1 MTESAG
7 WPHAVVTS
15 TSGRTRPTA
24 STAANVCP
32 RRLSPS
38 PSRADDVG
46 LLGTRRPL
54 ESTRDRGPSLRD
66 LWPNAIPNCMMT
78 RGRGRGP
85 IALVLLFF
93 THAVIGFAQ
102 QQTAPPG
109 NEPPPKV
116 SAPPL
121 FPRHRRGLY
130 RNVSGLELIDATP
143 QSPPLDTDDPG
154 VPDKGA
160 YEINIMTRVDYVKD
174 APQFDLLSVDA
185 NYGFVP
191 VIGGYKLP
199 SQIKFEW
206 PMAAARDSEGTFH
219 VGFGAATMGIKLNFY
234 RDEHRGIGLSIYPQL
249 QFAVGEEGAQNGLT
263 EPGQTLIL
271 PLLVA
276 REFHDFTFV
285 FNGSVEQPV
294 HDPERHSLSTFG
306 GGFGRALT
314 RKVAAM
320 IELRTESSLAFQSDR
335 LVYIDVGLIHGV
347 RNIVVYGNVGHSLFA
362 DDGVS
367 HTYAGFGMK
376 LMIDP
381 AKKTP

>member
-1 MTESAG
+1 
-7 WPHAVVTS
+7 
-15 TSGRTRPTA
+15 
-24 STAANVCP
+24 
-32 RRLSPS
+32 
-38 PSRADDVG
+38 
-46 LLGTRRPL
+46 
-54 ESTRDRGPSLRD
+54 
-66 LWPNAIPNCMMT
+66 MT
-78 RGRGRGP
+78 RGSRRRGP
-85 IALVLLFF
+85 IALVLLLL
-93 THAVIGFAQ
+93 TPAAISGAQ
-102 QQTAPPG
+102 EQTAPPA
-109 NEPPPKV
+109 NAPPPKV
-116 SAPPL
+116 SPPPL

-160 YEINIMTRVDYVKD
+160 YEINITTHVDYVKD
-174 APQFDLLSVDA
+174 APQFDLLAVDA

-206 PMAAARDSEGTFH
+206 PVAAARDAEATTH
-219 VGFGAATMGIKLNFY
+219 VGFGAATVGIKLNFY
-234 RDEHRGIGLSIYPQL
+234 RDEHRGIGVSVYPQL
-249 QFAVGEEGAQNGLT
+249 QFAVGEGAAQKGLA
-263 EPGQTLIL
+263 ESGQTLIM
-271 PLLVA
+271 PLLAA

-285 FNGSVEQPV
+285 FSGSVEEPV
-294 HDPERHSLSTFG
+294 HDPERHSLSKFG

-320 IELRTESSLAFQSDR
+320 IEIRTESSLAFQTNR
-335 LVYIDVGLIHGV
+335 LVYLDAGLIHGV
-347 RNIVVYGNVGHSLFA
+347 RNVVVYGNIGHSLFA

-381 AKKTP
+381 EKKAP